1 MRFRPFDCVTFL
13 LACTLVLSL
22 NAVGQTYPDS
32 MATIGD
38 SISRG
43 ALADDS
49 LDDDQPEHV
58 WSTGYDG
65 GDIVNSH
72 LERIRVVNAGAPG
85 YNNAWNGAAS
95 DDLLAQSNTTVG
107 QGVDY
112 VTIQMGG
119 NDVCGD
125 NTAEMASVA
134 TWTARWNEAIDVL
147 QAGLPGADILVTSVV
162 NVRRVYDVGSS
173 NFGCQLKWNTFDFCS
188 NMLTNG
194 STQRNE
200 ATARLLDYNS
210 ALASLT
216 STQGVWYD
224 ADSYGI
230 AFSRGQLSSID
241 CFHPDVSLQRDLAN
255 VTYDAS
261 RF

>member
-1 MRFRPFDCVTFL
+1 MSLRLILNGNAVL
-13 LACTLVLSL
+13 IGALVLTVG
-22 NAVGQTYPDS
+22 AVAQSYPTS

-43 ALADDS
+43 AVADDTI
-49 LDDDQPEHV
+49 DDDQPEHV

-72 LERIRVVNAGAPG
+72 LERIRAVNPSATG
-85 YNNAWNGAAS
+85 YNNAWNGASS
-95 DDLLAQSNTTVG
+95 DDLLAQSNTTVS

-119 NDVCGD
+119 NDICGD
-125 NTAEMASVA
+125 NTAEMPSVA
-134 TWTARWNEAIDVL
+134 TWEARWNEAIDVL

-162 NVRRVYDVGSS
+162 NVRRVYDVGRY
-173 NFGCQLKWNTFDFCS
+173 NFGCQLKWNVFTFCE

-210 ALASLT
+210 SLASLT
-216 STQGVWYD
+216 SSQGVWYD
-224 ADSYGI
+224 ADSYSI
-230 AFSRGQLSSID
+230 AFSRSQLSSVD
-241 CFHPDVSLQRDLAN
+241 CFHPDISLNRDMAN

>member
-1 MRFRPFDCVTFL
+1 MSKTLLL
-13 LACTLVLSL
+13 LATCALVLGSL
-22 NAVGQTYPDS
+22 SASAVYPNA

-49 LDDDQPEHV
+49 IDDDQPEHV

-65 GDIVNSH
+65 GDACNSH
-72 LERIRVVNAGAPG
+72 LERIRVQVPGAVG
-85 YNNAWNGAAS
+85 NNNAWNGAQS
-95 DDLLAQSNTTVG
+95 DDLLAQSNTSVS
-107 QGVDY
+107 QGVQY

-125 NTAEMASVA
+125 NSAEMTSIA
-134 TWTARWNEAIDVL
+134 TWEFRWNEAIDVL
-147 QAGLPGADILVTSVV
+147 QAGLPGADILVTATV
-162 NVRRVYDVGSS
+162 NVRRVYDVGKS
-173 NFGCQLKWNTFDFCS
+173 NLGCLLKWNTFGWCD

-200 ATARLLDYNS
+200 ATAQLIAYNS
-210 ALASLT
+210 SLASLT
-216 STQGVWYD
+216 AAQGVWYD
-224 ADSYGI
+224 ADTYGY

-241 CFHPDVSLQRDLAN
+241 CFHPDISVNGAMADL
-255 VTYDAS
+255 TYDAS

>member
-1 MRFRPFDCVTFL
+1 MKSNKIWL
-13 LACTLVLSL
+13 LSVGALALSMPL
-22 NAVGQTYPDS
+22 SAVAQNYPNA

-58 WSTGYDG
+58 WSTGVSADAC
-65 GDIVNSH
+65 NSH
-72 LERIRVVNAGAPG
+72 LERIRVAKPAAVG
-85 YNNAWNGAAS
+85 YNNAWNGAQS
-95 DDLLAQSNTTVG
+95 DDLLAQATTTAS
-107 QGVDY
+107 QGVQY

-125 NTAEMASVA
+125 NTAEMTSVA

-147 QAGLPGADILVTSVV
+147 QAGLPGADILVTGVV
-162 NVRRVYDVGSS
+162 NVRRVYDVGAS
-173 NFGCQLKWNTFDFCS
+173 NFGCQLKWNAFGWCD

-200 ATARLLDYNS
+200 ATTRLVAYNS
-210 ALASLT
+210 ALSSLT
-216 STQGVWYD
+216 ASQGVWYD
-224 ADSYGI
+224 ADSYAV

-241 CFHPDVSLQRDLAN
+241 CFHPDVSLNGNLAD
-255 VTYDAS
+255 VTYSAS